1 MLEDLDGN
9 ELCVIVKLI
18 SGENVM
24 AVLQNED
31 EQYVELLHP
40 MNIRT
45 IPVNQNTETV
55 VASPLCQFSD
65 DETYLID
72 KKNVLFIKKLS
83 NYLIPHYYNMLEK
96 NGEPSLI
103 REARERAEGKEE
115 MEQLLNSM
123 DIDKN
128 SLH

>member
-1 MLEDLDGN
+1 MLDGT
-9 ELCVIVKLI
+9 EMCVVVKLI

-24 AVLQNED
+24 AVLNNED

-40 MNIRT
+40 MAIRT
-45 IPVNQNTETV
+45 LPISPSKETV

-72 KKNVLFIKKLS
+72 KKNVLYIKKLS
-83 NYLIPHYYNMLEK
+83 HYLIPHYHDMVHNLA
-96 NGEPSLI
+96 EPQLI
-103 REARERAEGKEE
+103 RDARLRAENKKWEE
-115 MEQLLNSM
+115 ETELHPF
-123 DIDKN
+123 IDKN